1 MTDLDEGLMEFQNL
15 VSLNL
20 SGNFIEKLDT
30 KLVPASVRSIE
41 LQANG
46 IRKVEGFVENL
57 SPDLLYLG
65 LARNLLN
72 DGRIIQKK
80 NIYLEIFFPKNMNSL
95 KISYRCCWRLGTT
108 ASSHFGARPL

>member
-72 DGRIIQKK
+72 DGRIIRKK
-80 NIYLEIFFPKNMNSL
+80 TYIFRDFFFL
-95 KISYRCCWRLGTT
+95 KI
-108 ASSHFGARPL
+108 